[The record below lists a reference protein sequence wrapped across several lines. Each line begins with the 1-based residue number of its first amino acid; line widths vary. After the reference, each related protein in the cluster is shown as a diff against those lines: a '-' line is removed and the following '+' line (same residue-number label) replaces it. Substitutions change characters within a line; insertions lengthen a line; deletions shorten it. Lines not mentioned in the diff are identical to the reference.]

1 MGFLSRKGLRRAVAS
16 EKDLGITRKYSL
28 AGGRSYV
35 VEESPPDISFDAFV
49 NILST
54 VGEGGKKAVGLAVS
68 RQHPDLIRQKY
79 GLETTPIYWL
89 ATRAG
94 QEVIS
99 PTNLGILTN
108 TIVSFVESNPSGV
121 VLLDGIEYLVSNN
134 DFNKVLRV
142 IDQVNDHIA
151 QSHAIMILPVDT
163 RAFDGK
169 EIALLER
176 NMERIASGGRK
187 AKPSP

>member
-1 MGFLSRKGLRRAVAS
+1 MGLFSRKSKVGQVGRES
-16 EKDLGITRKYSL
+16 GLGITRKYKL
-28 AGGRSYV
+28 APGRTYI

-54 VGEGGKKAVGLAVS
+54 VSDGSKKTVGLAVS

-79 GLETTPIYWL
+79 GLEATPIFWL

-94 QEVIS
+94 EDVIS

-108 TIVSFVESNPSGV
+108 TLVRFVEENQDGV
-121 VLLDGIEYLVSNN
+121 VLLDGLEYLISNN

-142 IDQVNDHIA
+142 IDQVNDHIS
-151 QSHAIMILPVDT
+151 QSRSLMIVPVDP
-163 RAFDGK
+163 RAFSQK
-169 EIALLER
+169 ELALLER
-176 NMERIASGGRK
+176 NTEKLGSVRK
-187 AKPSP
+187 SA